1 MSPSLIPRLLTGLAM
16 STLAA
21 AAITCPEEDIVA
33 TQCAAP
39 KDCLYPNP
47 NDCRSF
53 IACDVNADGKTGRP
67 TVLDCP
73 SGLEWNDDQKEC
85 DWPADS
91 TCGAVVQETLDTA
104 KEALPPADG
113 EVDSSFDCDG
123 AKEEQGCESEVE
135 CIYANPKEEGS
146 YVQCTSGTAY
156 VVKCES
162 GLSYSDAIKACV

>member
-1 MSPSLIPRLLTGLAM
+1 M
-16 STLAA
+16 
-21 AAITCPEEDIVA
+21 
-33 TQCAAP
+33 
-39 KDCLYPNP
+39 
-47 NDCRSF
+47 
-53 IACDVNADGKTGRP
+53 
-67 TVLDCP
+67 
-73 SGLEWNDDQKEC
+73 
-85 DWPADS
+85 
-91 TCGAVVQETLDTA
+91 QETLDTA

-113 EVDSSFDCDG
+113 EVDSLFYCDG